1 MKNIGELM
9 EMMGSAATMAEA
21 ERMAELLARR
31 GIYTTEDASEM
42 EDADFFA
49 LVQRVASEK
58 PYVVYHEVGGKA
70 RANVIEVMATS
81 EADAIAQAEQDS
93 TPNND
98 FRLNGQTDGL
108 GRLHEYLPVEQEG
121 Q

>member
-58 PYVVYHEVGGKA
+58 PYVVYHEVGGTA

-108 GRLHEYLPVEQEG
+108 GRLHEYLPVEQG
-121 Q
+121 